1 MERVREITG
10 RVLGNGARIVLF
22 PELPELAL
30 ELRALAGVNPNEAIA
45 EDLVALLAVND
56 GTTEMTDSIS
66 KRLSTLKDRLWEKYQ
81 ARITKRWSDS
91 IERGNLDLRERV
103 HSILAPESGRFLN
116 AVTTYYFN
124 RVPDVAMVR
133 LVRRRL
139 LMRLVPLGTVPCA
152 SSGQVVDELGEHFI
166 KCPRQGLGCGHHEV
180 KVATQRVYGPIAKA
194 NRMRVV
200 SEPALE
206 RYQRPGS
213 VAAAGERK
221 VKTRADLGFLDINE
235 RRTIFADVR
244 TATIKTPETAEQIG
258 STVSLAE
265 KAK

>member
-1 MERVREITG
+1 
-10 RVLGNGARIVLF
+10 
-22 PELPELAL
+22 
-30 ELRALAGVNPNEAIA
+30 
-45 EDLVALLAVND
+45 
-56 GTTEMTDSIS
+56 
-66 KRLSTLKDRLWEKYQ
+66 
-81 ARITKRWSDS
+81 
-91 IERGNLDLRERV
+91 V

-265 KAK
+265 KAKGDDYAKRYDFPEGVSMLPIAIDSYGRWGAKFVEQLKRDCKRAAGGRVRVYNQLISNARTQVSIAHAKAIGMRLHKGIHGDKCIINKNALATI